1 MRKSIFALVTAVAVL
16 AAGGVAYAANVYSV
30 TGNATPAGKGS
41 AKKPVP
47 KTLKFGLAVKDSNP
61 ANRGTPIKT
70 FAIGAE
76 GLVTYPEAFPTCT
89 FSQANSEHRLEQVQE
104 GQGRHRARAEHRR
117 PGHAPTMKLF
127 CNLKLALYNIS
138 GSGKNG
144 GLAIRLDGDPPAPT
158 SESSKAIGCPTPIHL
173 SIKAAYK
180 PVKIGGVTSDELRF
194 TVPPDLLHPS
204 GLDNTVRNVTA
215 TIARRA
221 RRRSPARAGRSASTR
236 ASDARA
242 RRVTSAP
249 PSPPRTARRERTPT
263 RSSAEH
269 LNA

>member
-16 AAGGVAYAANVYSV
+16 AAGGVAYAANIYSV

-47 KTLKFGLAVKDSNP
+47 KTLKFGLSVKDSNP

-89 FSQANSEHRLEQVQE
+89 FSQANSGTVSSKCKKAKVGTGLVQNTV
-104 GQGRHRARAEHRR
+104 G
-117 PGHAPTMKLF
+117 PGTAPTVKLF

-144 GLAIRLDGDPPAPT
+144 GLAIRLDGDPPAAP
-158 SESSKAIGCPTPIHL
+158 SEGSKAIGCPTPIHL

-215 TIARRA
+215 TIAKTAKKKIAGKSRKVGFYSGIGCKGKTRDIRA
-221 RRRSPARAGRSASTR
+221 TF
-236 ASDARA
+236 
-242 RRVTSAP
+242 
-249 PSPPRTARRERTPT
+249 TAEDGAKGTDT
-263 RSSAEH
+263 DTFKC
-269 LNA
+269 

>member
-30 TGNATPAGKGS
+30 TGNATPSGKGT

-47 KTLKFGLAVKDSNP
+47 KTLNFGLGVKDSNP

-89 FSQANSEHRLEQVQE
+89 FSQANSGTVSSKCKKAKVGSGLVQNIV
-104 GQGRHRARAEHRR
+104 G
-117 PGHAPTMKLF
+117 PGSNQTVKLF
-127 CNLKLALYNIS
+127 CNLKLGLYNIS

-144 GLAIRLDGDPPAPT
+144 GLAIRLDGDPPSPT

-173 SIKAAYK
+173 AIKASYK
-180 PVKIGGVTSDELRF
+180 ATKIGGVTSDELRF

-215 TIARRA
+215 KIAKTAKKKISGKSRKVGFYSGVGCKGKTRDIRA
-221 RRRSPARAGRSASTR
+221 TFTAEDGVKGTDTSTFKC
-236 ASDARA
+236 
-242 RRVTSAP
+242 
-249 PSPPRTARRERTPT
+249 
-263 RSSAEH
+263 
-269 LNA
+269 

>member
-1 MRKSIFALVTAVAVL
+1 MRKSIFALVTALAVL

-30 TGNATPAGKGS
+30 TGNATPAGKGT

-47 KTLKFGLAVKDSNP
+47 KTLKFGLAVADSNP

-76 GLVTYPEAFPTCT
+76 GLVTYPEAFPTCS
-89 FSQANSEHRLEQVQE
+89 FSQANSEKVSGKCKKAKVGTGLVQNIV
-104 GQGRHRARAEHRR
+104 G
-117 PGHAPTMKLF
+117 PGTSPTTKLF

-144 GLAIRLDGDPPAPT
+144 GLAIRLDGDPPSPT

-173 SIKAAYK
+173 AIKSAYK

-215 TIARRA
+215 KIAKTAKKKIAGKSRKVGFYSGVGCKGKTRDIRA
-221 RRRSPARAGRSASTR
+221 TFTAEDGVKGTDTSTFKC
-236 ASDARA
+236 
-242 RRVTSAP
+242 
-249 PSPPRTARRERTPT
+249 
-263 RSSAEH
+263 
-269 LNA
+269 